1 MKKPISFPSSHG
13 QRSPVRTVIGTA
25 VLFAV
30 FSYYSPNVQAAGAF
44 GNAKRYTTSEIT
56 LDNWTQFS
64 NSIYNSYITPHD
76 ENIPA
81 EGQVLTVTGEGIRD
95 TPQKSWHVMGGYS
108 STGDVLNNQLNVNG
122 SINRATLYG
131 GYADGT
137 GTASGNTLTL
147 NTQSKVSFGQL
158 VGGYSVSGNVQDN
171 QIVVAAGSKVV
182 MNDQIA
188 RGAYTEGKNAVLT
201 SNSVTI
207 EKNASFDSGRNN
219 VHALDGAYAQNGASV
234 ASDNFVEIK
243 TGASVAGWVYGVRIN
258 LGGTQTT
265 ESVVENNAV
274 RIEGGKVDGNVYA
287 VYIIAGTP
295 KLTNYQGNSVV
306 LTDATVTGNIAVV
319 NPTRYDLS
327 EEPDTNKLVLH
338 NSTIDGNISVSKVHS
353 SVDPTSV
360 GRGTIEASG
369 RNTVGGSVRYFERL
383 VLTVGTDN
391 ETVDDKHA
399 NAVLTMTGT
408 GAVLDLQGRELV
420 LTGEDSTL
428 FSDSYDLITGASVAI
443 DNTTTLVK
451 EGTFTDALW
460 SFEELAENADPYAD
474 GLQIVRGDLM
484 SGGELISKG
493 TLSANENSKTLAE
506 SFLGSIAFLNQG
518 AEFIADEGM
527 RAIVNAARSGKTAT
541 FGAVHGG
548 SSRYETG
555 SSVDV
560 DGVTL
565 ATGVATKFGNL
576 TAAGFIEAGWASSE
590 SHVHETEADGDHDY
604 YGIGA
609 AVRYEFENPF
619 YLDGSV
625 RLGMA
630 STEFDGRYGD
640 TSARYD
646 ADSFYGTMHVGAGY
660 LMPLTEALKLDL
672 YGRYV
677 LSYLDGDD
685 AGLHTGNGETFSMD
699 STVTHAF
706 RLGARLNGN
715 FCDNAAWRFGLAYE
729 HVADGDA
736 ESDVLAEGTRAAL
749 DVPTLEGDT
758 GIMELGVTMTP
769 SATSP
774 WSFDVGL
781 KGYVGDRRGVSGS
794 ALVTYAF

>member
-1 MKKPISFPSSHG
+1 MKKLISFPSSRG
-13 QRSPVRTVIGTA
+13 QRSPMRTVIGTA
-25 VLFAV
+25 VLLALLALGNTGA
-30 FSYYSPNVQAAGAF
+30 SAALS
-44 GNAKRYTTSEIT
+44 GNRYTTSEIT
-56 LDNWTQFS
+56 LDNWHQFS
-64 NSIYNSYITPHD
+64 SSLYNSLITPHD
-76 ENIPA
+76 KNTPA
-81 EGQVLTVTGEGIRD
+81 VEQVLTVTGEGIREEP
-95 TPQKSWHVMGGYS
+95 TRSWYVMGGYS
-108 STGDVLNNQLNVNG
+108 TTDDVLNNQLNING

-147 NTQSKVSFGQL
+147 NTQSTVSFGQL
-158 VGGYSVSGNVQDN
+158 GGGYSASGNVLN
-171 QIVVAAGSKVV
+171 NKVVITENSKVV
-182 MNDQIA
+182 LNDQVAQGA
-188 RGAYTEGKNAVLT
+188 RTRGTDVVVTG
-201 SNSVTI
+201 NSVVV
-207 EKNASFDSGRNN
+207 EENASFDPGPRTAQ
-219 VHALDGAYAQNGASV
+219 ALYGAYAQNGASDAKQNSVVIRHEALV
-234 ASDNFVEIK
+234 AGDVFGVFILGGSQD
-243 TGASVAGWVYGVRIN
+243 TPSVA
-258 LGGTQTT
+258 
-265 ESVVENNAV
+265 ENNTV
-274 RIEGGKVDGNVYA
+274 SIVGGRVDGHVRA
-287 VYIIAGTP
+287 VDVSGNP
-295 KLTNYQGNSVV
+295 QKLKSYQGNSVV
-306 LTDATVTGNIAVV
+306 LTDATVTGNIDVV

-327 EEPDTNKLVLH
+327 TEPDTNKLVLH

-360 GRGTIEASG
+360 GRGTIESSG

-391 ETVDDKHA
+391 ETVDDAHE

-428 FSDSYDLITGASVAI
+428 FFDSYDLITGASVAI

-527 RAIVNAARSGKTAT
+527 RAIVNAARSGKAAT

-560 DGVTL
+560 NGVTL

-590 SHVHETEADGDHDY
+590 SHVNGTEADGDHDY

-609 AVRYEFENPF
+609 AVRYEFQNPF

-640 TSARYD
+640 ASARYD

-660 LMPLTEALKLDL
+660 LMSITEALKLDL

-758 GIMELGVTMTP
+758 GIMELGVTMAP

-794 ALVTYAF
+794 ALATYAF

>member
-1 MKKPISFPSSHG
+1 MKKLISFPSSRG
-13 QRSPVRTVIGTA
+13 QRSPMRTVIGTA
-25 VLFAV
+25 VLLALLALGNTGA
-30 FSYYSPNVQAAGAF
+30 SAALS
-44 GNAKRYTTSEIT
+44 GNRYTTSEIT
-56 LDNWTQFS
+56 LDNWHQFS
-64 NSIYNSYITPHD
+64 SSLYNSLITPHD
-76 ENIPA
+76 KNTPA
-81 EGQVLTVTGEGIRD
+81 EGQVLTVTGEGIREEP
-95 TPQKSWHVMGGYS
+95 TRSWYVMGGYS
-108 STGDVLNNQLNVNG
+108 TTDDVLNNQLNING

-131 GYADGT
+131 GYADGN

-147 NTQSKVSFGQL
+147 NTQSTVSFGQL
-158 VGGYSVSGNVQDN
+158 GGGYSASGNVLN
-171 QIVVAAGSKVV
+171 NKVVITENSKVV
-182 MNDQIA
+182 LNDQVAQGA
-188 RGAYTEGKNAVLT
+188 RTRGTDVVVTG
-201 SNSVTI
+201 NSVVV
-207 EKNASFDSGRNN
+207 EENASFDPGPRTAQ
-219 VHALDGAYAQNGASV
+219 ALYGAYAQNGASDAKQNSVVIRHGALV
-234 ASDNFVEIK
+234 AGDVFGVFILGGSQD
-243 TGASVAGWVYGVRIN
+243 TPSVA
-258 LGGTQTT
+258 
-265 ESVVENNAV
+265 ENNTV
-274 RIEGGKVDGNVYA
+274 SIVGGRVDGHVRA
-287 VYIIAGTP
+287 VDVSGNP
-295 KLTNYQGNSVV
+295 QKLKSYQGNSVV
-306 LTDATVTGNIAVV
+306 LTDATVTGNIDVV

-327 EEPDTNKLVLH
+327 TEPDTNKLVLH

-391 ETVDDKHA
+391 ETVDDAHE

-428 FSDSYDLITGASVAI
+428 FFDSYDLITGASVAI

-590 SHVHETEADGDHDY
+590 SHVNGTEADGDHDY

-609 AVRYEFENPF
+609 AVRYEFQNPF

-640 TSARYD
+640 ASARYD

-660 LMPLTEALKLDL
+660 LMSITEALKLDL

-794 ALVTYAF
+794 ALATYAF

>member
-1 MKKPISFPSSHG
+1 MKKLISFPSSRG
-13 QRSPVRTVIGTA
+13 QRSPMRTVIGTA
-25 VLFAV
+25 VLLALLALGNTGA
-30 FSYYSPNVQAAGAF
+30 SAALS
-44 GNAKRYTTSEIT
+44 GNRYTTSEIT
-56 LDNWTQFS
+56 LDNWHQFS
-64 NSIYNSYITPHD
+64 SSLYNSLITPHD
-76 ENIPA
+76 KNTPA
-81 EGQVLTVTGEGIRD
+81 VGQVLTVTGEGIREEP
-95 TPQKSWHVMGGYS
+95 TRSWNVMGGYS
-108 STGDVLNNQLNVNG
+108 TTDDVLNNQLNVNG

-147 NTQSKVSFGQL
+147 NTQSTVSFGQL
-158 VGGYSVSGNVQDN
+158 GGGYSASGNVLN
-171 QIVVAAGSKVV
+171 NTVVITASSQVV
-182 MNDQIA
+182 LNDQVAQGA
-188 RGAYTEGKNAVLT
+188 RTRGTDVVVTG
-201 SNSVTI
+201 NSVVV
-207 EKNASFDSGRNN
+207 EENASFDPGPRTAQ
-219 VHALDGAYAQNGASV
+219 ALYGAYAQNGASDAKQNSVVIRHGALV
-234 ASDNFVEIK
+234 AGDVFGVFILGGSQD
-243 TGASVAGWVYGVRIN
+243 TPSVA
-258 LGGTQTT
+258 
-265 ESVVENNAV
+265 ENNTV
-274 RIEGGKVDGNVYA
+274 SIVGGRVDGDVRA
-287 VYIIAGTP
+287 VDVSGNLQ
-295 KLTNYQGNSVV
+295 KLKSYQGNSVV
-306 LTDATVTGNIAVV
+306 LTDATVTGNISVV

-391 ETVDDKHA
+391 ETVDDAHE
-399 NAVLTMTGT
+399 NAVLTMTDT
-408 GAVLDLQGRELV
+408 GAVLDLQERELV

-443 DNTTTLVK
+443 DNTTTIVK

-460 SFEELAENADPYAD
+460 SFEELSENSDPYAD

-484 SGGELISKG
+484 SGDELITKG
-493 TLSANENSKTLAE
+493 TLSANANSKTLAE

-527 RAIVNAARSGKTAT
+527 RAIVNAARNGQTAT

-590 SHVHETEADGDHDY
+590 SHVHGTEADGDHDY
-604 YGIGA
+604 YGVGA
-609 AVRYEFENPF
+609 AVRYEFQIPF

-630 STEFDGRYGD
+630 STEFDGRYVD
-640 TSARYD
+640 ASARYD

-660 LMPLTEALKLDL
+660 LMSITEALKLDL

-685 AGLHTGNGETFSMD
+685 VGLHTGNGETFSMD

-736 ESDVLAEGTRAAL
+736 ESDVLAQGTRAAL

-774 WSFDVGL
+774 WFFDVGL

>member
-1 MKKPISFPSSHG
+1 MKKLISFPSSRG
-13 QRSPVRTVIGTA
+13 QRSPMRTVIGTA
-25 VLFAV
+25 VLLALLALGNTGA
-30 FSYYSPNVQAAGAF
+30 SAALS
-44 GNAKRYTTSEIT
+44 GNRYTTSEIT
-56 LDNWTQFS
+56 LDNWHQFS
-64 NSIYNSYITPHD
+64 SSLYNSLITPHD
-76 ENIPA
+76 KNTPA
-81 EGQVLTVTGEGIRD
+81 VGQVLTVTGEGIREEP
-95 TPQKSWHVMGGYS
+95 TRSWYVMGGYS
-108 STGDVLNNQLNVNG
+108 TTDDVLNNQLNVNG

-147 NTQSKVSFGQL
+147 NTQSTVSFGQL
-158 VGGYSVSGNVQDN
+158 GGGYSASGNVLN
-171 QIVVAAGSKVV
+171 NTVVITASSQVV
-182 MNDQIA
+182 LNDQVAQGA
-188 RGAYTEGKNAVLT
+188 RTRGTDVVVTG
-201 SNSVTI
+201 NSVVV
-207 EKNASFDSGRNN
+207 EENASFDPGPRTAQ
-219 VHALDGAYAQNGASV
+219 ALYGAYAQNGASDAKQNSVVIRHGALV
-234 ASDNFVEIK
+234 AGDVFGVFILGGSQD
-243 TGASVAGWVYGVRIN
+243 TPSVA
-258 LGGTQTT
+258 
-265 ESVVENNAV
+265 ENNTV
-274 RIEGGKVDGNVYA
+274 SIVGGRVDGDVRA
-287 VYIIAGTP
+287 VDVSGNLQ
-295 KLTNYQGNSVV
+295 KLKSYQGNSVV
-306 LTDATVTGNIAVV
+306 LTDATVTGNISVV

-391 ETVDDKHA
+391 ETVDDAHE
-399 NAVLTMTGT
+399 NAVLTMTDT
-408 GAVLDLQGRELV
+408 GAVLDLQERELV

-443 DNTTTLVK
+443 DNTTTIVK

-460 SFEELAENADPYAD
+460 SFEELSENSDPYAD

-484 SGGELISKG
+484 SGDELITKG
-493 TLSANENSKTLAE
+493 TLSANANSKTLAE

-527 RAIVNAARSGKTAT
+527 RAIVNAARSGQTAT

-565 ATGVATKFGNL
+565 ATGIATKFGNL

-590 SHVHETEADGDHDY
+590 SHVHGTEADGDHDY
-604 YGIGA
+604 YGVGA

-625 RLGMA
+625 RLGTA
-630 STEFDGRYGD
+630 STEFDGRYAD
-640 TSARYD
+640 ASARYD
-646 ADSFYGTMHVGAGY
+646 ADSFYGTMHMGAGY
-660 LMPLTEALKLDL
+660 LVPITEALKLDL

-685 AGLHTGNGETFSMD
+685 VGLHTGNGETFSMD

-736 ESDVLAEGTRAAL
+736 ESDVLVEGTRAAL

-774 WSFDVGL
+774 WSFDVAL

-794 ALVTYAF
+794 APVTYAF

>member
-1 MKKPISFPSSHG
+1 MKKLISFPSSRG
-13 QRSPVRTVIGTA
+13 QRSPVRTVVGTA

-30 FSYYSPNVQAAGAF
+30 FSWQSQTVLAAGSL
-44 GNAKRYTTSEIT
+44 GNATRYTTSKIT
-56 LDNWTQFS
+56 LDNWEQFS
-64 NSIYNSYITPHD
+64 SSSPSSLITPHD
-76 ENIPA
+76 EDVTA
-81 EGQVLTVTGEGIRD
+81 KGQELKVVGEGIRD
-95 TPQKSWHVMGGYS
+95 SHTGTESWYVAGGYS
-108 STGDVLNNQLNVNG
+108 STGDVRDNHLNING
-122 SINRATLYG
+122 SIKGASLHG
-131 GYADGT
+131 GYADGS
-137 GTASGNTLTL
+137 GAASGNVLTL
-147 NTQSKVSFGQL
+147 NTQSVVTFGNL
-158 VGGYSVSGNVQDN
+158 YGGRSDTGSVLGNRIEILDGS
-171 QIVVAAGSKVV
+171 VVKTSEKAPF
-182 MNDQIA
+182 
-188 RGAYTEGKNAVLT
+188 GAYTKGTNAVASGNSIVVGDNVSFTT
-201 SNSVTI
+201 S
-207 EKNASFDSGRNN
+207 SG
-219 VHALDGAYAQNGASV
+219 VALYGAYAFNGSTVAENSVEIGNKSTVTGDVTAAFIEKTNGAEDKQSTIQGNSV
-234 ASDNFVEIK
+234 RV
-243 TGASVAGWVYGVRIN
+243 T
-258 LGGTQTT
+258 
-265 ESVVENNAV
+265 
-274 RIEGGKVDGNVYA
+274 GGKVDGNVYA
-287 VYIIAGTP
+287 VNTQ
-295 KLTNYQGNSVV
+295 NSQRVNSYQGNSIV
-306 LTDATVTGNIAVV
+306 LADATVTGNVTVV
-319 NPTRYDLS
+319 NPARYDLS
-327 EEPDTNKLVLH
+327 AEPDTNKLVLH
-338 NSTIDGNISVSKVHS
+338 NSTVEGNLQVSYLSS

-360 GRGTIEASG
+360 GKGTIEASG
-369 RNTVGGSVRYFERL
+369 KNTVGGKVRDFERL

-391 ETVDDKHA
+391 ETVDDAHE

-408 GAVLDLQGRELV
+408 GAVLELQGRELV
-420 LTGEDSTL
+420 LKGEDSTL
-428 FSDSYDLITGASVAI
+428 FSNSYDLITGASVAI

-451 EGTFTDALW
+451 EGTFTDAAW
-460 SFEELAENADPYAD
+460 SFEELSENSDHYAD

-484 SGGELISKG
+484 SGGKLISKG
-493 TLSANENSKTLAE
+493 TLSTNENSKTLAE

-590 SHVHETEADGDHDY
+590 SHVHGTKADGDHDY
-604 YGIGA
+604 YGVGV

-625 RLGMA
+625 RLGTA
-630 STEFDGRYGD
+630 STEFDGRYAD
-640 TSARYD
+640 ASARYD

-660 LMPLTEALKLDL
+660 LVPVTKALKLDL

-706 RLGARLNGN
+706 RVGARLNGN

-758 GIMELGVTMTP
+758 GIMELCVTMTP

-794 ALVTYAF
+794 ALATYAF

>member
-1 MKKPISFPSSHG
+1 MKKLISFPSSRG
-13 QRSPVRTVIGTA
+13 QRSPMRTVIGTA
-25 VLFAV
+25 VLLALLALGNTGA
-30 FSYYSPNVQAAGAF
+30 SAALS
-44 GNAKRYTTSEIT
+44 GNRYTTSEIT
-56 LDNWTQFS
+56 LDNWHQFS
-64 NSIYNSYITPHD
+64 SSLYNSLITPHD
-76 ENIPA
+76 KNTPA
-81 EGQVLTVTGEGIRD
+81 VGQVLTVTGEGIREEP
-95 TPQKSWHVMGGYS
+95 TRSWYVMGGYS
-108 STGDVLNNQLNVNG
+108 TTDDVLNNQLNING

-147 NTQSKVSFGQL
+147 NTQSTVSFGQL
-158 VGGYSVSGNVQDN
+158 GGGYSASGNVLN
-171 QIVVAAGSKVV
+171 NKVVITENSKVV
-182 MNDQIA
+182 LNDQVAQGA
-188 RGAYTEGKNAVLT
+188 RTRGTDVVVTG
-201 SNSVTI
+201 NSVVV
-207 EKNASFDSGRNN
+207 EENASFDPGPRTAQ
-219 VHALDGAYAQNGASV
+219 ALYGAYAQNGASDAKQNSVVIRHEALV
-234 ASDNFVEIK
+234 AGDVFGVFILGGSQD
-243 TGASVAGWVYGVRIN
+243 TPSVA
-258 LGGTQTT
+258 
-265 ESVVENNAV
+265 ENNTV
-274 RIEGGKVDGNVYA
+274 SIVGGRVDGHVRA
-287 VYIIAGTP
+287 VDVSGNP
-295 KLTNYQGNSVV
+295 QKLKSYQGNSVV

-319 NPTRYDLS
+319 TPTRYDLS
-327 EEPDTNKLVLH
+327 TEPDTNKLVLH

-369 RNTVGGSVRYFERL
+369 RNTVGGSVRDFERL

-391 ETVDDKHA
+391 ETVDDAHE

-420 LTGEDSTL
+420 LAGEDSTL

-590 SHVHETEADGDHDY
+590 SHVHGTEADGDHDY

-640 TSARYD
+640 ASARYD

>member
-1 MKKPISFPSSHG
+1 MKKLISFPSSRG
-13 QRSPVRTVIGTA
+13 QRSPMRTVIGTA
-25 VLFAV
+25 VLLALLALGNTGA
-30 FSYYSPNVQAAGAF
+30 SAALS
-44 GNAKRYTTSEIT
+44 GNRYTTSEIT
-56 LDNWTQFS
+56 LDNWHQFS
-64 NSIYNSYITPHD
+64 SSLYNSLITPHD
-76 ENIPA
+76 KNTPA
-81 EGQVLTVTGEGIRD
+81 VGQVLTVTGEGIREEP
-95 TPQKSWHVMGGYS
+95 TRSWYVMGGYS
-108 STGDVLNNQLNVNG
+108 TTDDVLNNQLNVNG

-147 NTQSKVSFGQL
+147 NTQSTVSFGQL
-158 VGGYSVSGNVQDN
+158 GGGYSASGNVLN
-171 QIVVAAGSKVV
+171 NTVVITASSQVV
-182 MNDQIA
+182 LNDQVAQGA
-188 RGAYTEGKNAVLT
+188 RTRGTDVVVTG
-201 SNSVTI
+201 NSVVV
-207 EKNASFDSGRNN
+207 EENASFDPGPRTAQ
-219 VHALDGAYAQNGASV
+219 ALYGAYAQNGASDAKQNSVVIRHGALV
-234 ASDNFVEIK
+234 AGDVFGVFILGGSQD
-243 TGASVAGWVYGVRIN
+243 TPSVA
-258 LGGTQTT
+258 
-265 ESVVENNAV
+265 ENNTV
-274 RIEGGKVDGNVYA
+274 SIVGGRVDGDVRA
-287 VYIIAGTP
+287 VDVSGNLQ
-295 KLTNYQGNSVV
+295 KLKSYQGNSVV
-306 LTDATVTGNIAVV
+306 LTDATVTGNISVV

-391 ETVDDKHA
+391 ETVDDAHE
-399 NAVLTMTGT
+399 NAVLTMTDT
-408 GAVLDLQGRELV
+408 GAVLDLQERELV

-443 DNTTTLVK
+443 DNTTTIVK

-460 SFEELAENADPYAD
+460 SFEELSENSDPYAD

-484 SGGELISKG
+484 SGDELITKG
-493 TLSANENSKTLAE
+493 TLSANANSKTLAE

-527 RAIVNAARSGKTAT
+527 RAIVNAARSGQTAT

-565 ATGVATKFGNL
+565 ATGIATKFGNL

-590 SHVHETEADGDHDY
+590 SHVHGTEADGDHDY
-604 YGIGA
+604 YGVGA

-625 RLGMA
+625 RLGTA
-630 STEFDGRYGD
+630 STEFDGRYAD
-640 TSARYD
+640 ASARYD
-646 ADSFYGTMHVGAGY
+646 ADSFYGTMHMGAGY
-660 LMPLTEALKLDL
+660 LVPITEALKLDL

-685 AGLHTGNGETFSMD
+685 VGLHTGNGETFSMD

-736 ESDVLAEGTRAAL
+736 ESDVLVEGTRAAL

>member
-1 MKKPISFPSSHG
+1 MKKPISFPSSRG
-13 QRSPVRTVIGTA
+13 QRSPVRAVLGTA
-25 VLFAV
+25 VLLAV
-30 FSYYSPNVQAAGAF
+30 LALGNTGASAALG
-44 GNAKRYTTSEIT
+44 GNRYTTSEIT
-56 LDNWTQFS
+56 LDNWEQFS
-64 NSIYNSYITPHD
+64 SSLSLITPHD
-76 ENIPA
+76 KNTPA
-81 EGQVLTVTGEGIRD
+81 VEQVLTVTGEGIREEP
-95 TPQKSWHVMGGYS
+95 TGVWYVMGGYS
-108 STGDVLNNQLNVNG
+108 TTDDVLNNQLNVNG

-137 GTASGNTLTL
+137 VTASGNTLTL

-158 VGGYSVSGNVQDN
+158 GGGYSASGNVLN
-171 QIVVAAGSKVV
+171 NKVV
-182 MNDQIA
+182 ITASSQVVLVGQVAQGA
-188 RGAYTEGKNAVLT
+188 RTEGTDVVVT
-201 SNSVTI
+201 GNSVVV
-207 EKNASFDSGRNN
+207 EENASFDPGPGTAQ
-219 VHALDGAYAQNGASV
+219 ALYGAHAQNGASDAKQNSV
-234 ASDNFVEIK
+234 VIRH
-243 TGASVAGWVYGVRIN
+243 GASVAGDVFGVFIR
-258 LGGTQTT
+258 GGSQDTP
-265 ESVVENNAV
+265 SVAEDNTVSIVGGRVVGHVRAV
-274 RIEGGKVDGNVYA
+274 DVSGNSQ
-287 VYIIAGTP
+287 
-295 KLTNYQGNSVV
+295 KLKSYQGNSVV
-306 LTDATVTGNIAVV
+306 LTDATVTGDVTVV
-319 NPTRYDLS
+319 NPARYDLS
-327 EEPDTNKLVLH
+327 TEPDTNKLVLH
-338 NSTIDGNISVSKVHS
+338 NSTVEGNLQVSYLSS

-360 GRGTIEASG
+360 GKGTIEASG
-369 RNTVGGSVRYFERL
+369 KNTVGGKVRDFERL

-391 ETVDDKHA
+391 ETVDDAHE

-420 LTGEDSTL
+420 LKGEDSTL

-541 FGAVHGG
+541 FGVVHGG

-590 SHVHETEADGDHDY
+590 SHVRGTEADGDHDY
-604 YGIGA
+604 YGVGA

-625 RLGMA
+625 RLGTA

-640 TSARYD
+640 ASARYD

-660 LMPLTEALKLDL
+660 LVSITEALKLNL

-685 AGLHTGNGETFSMD
+685 VGLHTGNGETFSMD

>member
-1 MKKPISFPSSHG
+1 MKKLISFPSSRG
-13 QRSPVRTVIGTA
+13 QRSPMRTVIGTA
-25 VLFAV
+25 VLLALLALGNTGA
-30 FSYYSPNVQAAGAF
+30 SAALS
-44 GNAKRYTTSEIT
+44 GNRYTTSEIT
-56 LDNWTQFS
+56 LDNWHQFS
-64 NSIYNSYITPHD
+64 SSLYNSLITPHD
-76 ENIPA
+76 KNTPA
-81 EGQVLTVTGEGIRD
+81 VGQVLTVTGEGIREEP
-95 TPQKSWHVMGGYS
+95 TRSWYVMGGYS
-108 STGDVLNNQLNVNG
+108 TTDDVLNNQLNING

-147 NTQSKVSFGQL
+147 NTQSTVSFGQL
-158 VGGYSVSGNVQDN
+158 GGGYSASGNVLN
-171 QIVVAAGSKVV
+171 NKVVITENSKVV
-182 MNDQIA
+182 LNDQVAQGA
-188 RGAYTEGKNAVLT
+188 RTRGTDVVVTG
-201 SNSVTI
+201 NSVVV
-207 EKNASFDSGRNN
+207 EENASFDPGPRTAQ
-219 VHALDGAYAQNGASV
+219 ALYGAYAQNGASDAKQNSVVIRHEALV
-234 ASDNFVEIK
+234 AGDVFGVFILGGSQD
-243 TGASVAGWVYGVRIN
+243 TPSVA
-258 LGGTQTT
+258 
-265 ESVVENNAV
+265 ENNTV
-274 RIEGGKVDGNVYA
+274 SIVGGRVDGHVRA
-287 VYIIAGTP
+287 VDVSGNLQ
-295 KLTNYQGNSVV
+295 KLKSYQGNSVV
-306 LTDATVTGNIAVV
+306 LTDATVTGNISVV

-391 ETVDDKHA
+391 ETVDDAHE
-399 NAVLTMTGT
+399 NAVLTMTDT
-408 GAVLDLQGRELV
+408 GAVLDLQERELV

-443 DNTTTLVK
+443 DNTTTIVK

-460 SFEELAENADPYAD
+460 SFEELSENSDPYAD

-484 SGGELISKG
+484 SGDELITKG
-493 TLSANENSKTLAE
+493 TLSANANSKTLAE

-527 RAIVNAARSGKTAT
+527 RAIVNAARSGQTAT

-565 ATGVATKFGNL
+565 ATGIATKFGNL

-590 SHVHETEADGDHDY
+590 SHVHGTEADGDHDY
-604 YGIGA
+604 YGVGA

-640 TSARYD
+640 ASARYD

-660 LMPLTEALKLDL
+660 LMSITEALKLDL

-685 AGLHTGNGETFSMD
+685 VGLHTGNGETFSMD

-736 ESDVLAEGTRAAL
+736 ESDVLVEGTRAAL

>member
-1 MKKPISFPSSHG
+1 MKKLISFPSSRG
-13 QRSPVRTVIGTA
+13 QRSPMRTVIGTA
-25 VLFAV
+25 VLLALLALGNTGA
-30 FSYYSPNVQAAGAF
+30 SAALN
-44 GNAKRYTTSEIT
+44 GNRYTTSEIT
-56 LDNWTQFS
+56 LDNWHQFS
-64 NSIYNSYITPHD
+64 SSLYNSLITPHD
-76 ENIPA
+76 KNTPA
-81 EGQVLTVTGEGIRD
+81 VGQVLTVTGEGIREEP
-95 TPQKSWHVMGGYS
+95 TRSWYVMGGYS
-108 STGDVLNNQLNVNG
+108 TTDDVLNNQLNVNG

-147 NTQSKVSFGQL
+147 NTQSTVSFGQL
-158 VGGYSVSGNVQDN
+158 GGGYSASGNVLN
-171 QIVVAAGSKVV
+171 NTVVITASSQVV
-182 MNDQIA
+182 LNDQVAQGA
-188 RGAYTEGKNAVLT
+188 RTRGTDVVVTG
-201 SNSVTI
+201 NSVVV
-207 EKNASFDSGRNN
+207 EENASFDPGPRTAQ
-219 VHALDGAYAQNGASV
+219 ALYGAYAQNGASDAKQNSVVIRHEALV
-234 ASDNFVEIK
+234 AGDVFGVFILGGSQD
-243 TGASVAGWVYGVRIN
+243 TPSVA
-258 LGGTQTT
+258 
-265 ESVVENNAV
+265 ENNTV
-274 RIEGGKVDGNVYA
+274 SIVGGRVDGHVRA
-287 VYIIAGTP
+287 VDVSGNP
-295 KLTNYQGNSVV
+295 QKLKSYQGNSVV

-319 NPTRYDLS
+319 TPTRYDLS
-327 EEPDTNKLVLH
+327 TEPDTNKLVLH

-369 RNTVGGSVRYFERL
+369 RNTVGGSVRDFERL

-391 ETVDDKHA
+391 ETVDDAHE

-420 LTGEDSTL
+420 LAGEDSTL

-527 RAIVNAARSGKTAT
+527 RAIVNAARSGKAAT

-560 DGVTL
+560 NGVTL

-590 SHVHETEADGDHDY
+590 SHVNGTEADGDHDY

-609 AVRYEFENPF
+609 AVRYEFQNPF

-640 TSARYD
+640 ASARYD

-660 LMPLTEALKLDL
+660 LMSITEALKLDL

-774 WSFDVGL
+774 WSFNVGL

-794 ALVTYAF
+794 ALATYAF

>member
-1 MKKPISFPSSHG
+1 MKKLISFPSSRG
-13 QRSPVRTVIGTA
+13 QRSPMRTVIGTA
-25 VLFAV
+25 VLLALLALGNTGA
-30 FSYYSPNVQAAGAF
+30 SAALS
-44 GNAKRYTTSEIT
+44 GNRYTTSEIT
-56 LDNWTQFS
+56 LDNWHQFS
-64 NSIYNSYITPHD
+64 SSLYNSLITPHD
-76 ENIPA
+76 KNTPA
-81 EGQVLTVTGEGIRD
+81 VGQVLTVTGEGIREEP
-95 TPQKSWHVMGGYS
+95 TRSWYVMGGYS
-108 STGDVLNNQLNVNG
+108 TTDDVLNNQLNVNG

-147 NTQSKVSFGQL
+147 NTQSTVSFGQL
-158 VGGYSVSGNVQDN
+158 GGGYSASGNVLN
-171 QIVVAAGSKVV
+171 NTVVITASSQVV
-182 MNDQIA
+182 LNDQVAQGA
-188 RGAYTEGKNAVLT
+188 RTRGTDVVVTG
-201 SNSVTI
+201 NSVVV
-207 EKNASFDSGRNN
+207 EENASFDPGPRTAQ
-219 VHALDGAYAQNGASV
+219 ALYGAYAQNGASDAKQNSVVIRHGALV
-234 ASDNFVEIK
+234 AGDVFGVFILGGSQD
-243 TGASVAGWVYGVRIN
+243 TPSVA
-258 LGGTQTT
+258 
-265 ESVVENNAV
+265 ENNTV
-274 RIEGGKVDGNVYA
+274 SIVGGRVDGDVRA
-287 VYIIAGTP
+287 VDVSGNLQ
-295 KLTNYQGNSVV
+295 KLKSYQGNSVV
-306 LTDATVTGNIAVV
+306 LTDATVTGNISVV

-391 ETVDDKHA
+391 ETVDDAHE
-399 NAVLTMTGT
+399 NAVLTMTDT
-408 GAVLDLQGRELV
+408 GAVLDLQERELV

-443 DNTTTLVK
+443 DNTTTIVK

-460 SFEELAENADPYAD
+460 SFEELSENSDPYAD

-484 SGGELISKG
+484 SGDELITKG
-493 TLSANENSKTLAE
+493 TLSANANSKTLAE

-527 RAIVNAARSGKTAT
+527 RAIVNAARSGQTAT

-565 ATGVATKFGNL
+565 ATGIATKFGNL

-590 SHVHETEADGDHDY
+590 SHVHGTEADGDHDY
-604 YGIGA
+604 YGVGA

-625 RLGMA
+625 RLGTA
-630 STEFDGRYGD
+630 STEFDGRYAD
-640 TSARYD
+640 ASARYD

-660 LMPLTEALKLDL
+660 LVPITEALKLDL

-685 AGLHTGNGETFSMD
+685 VGLHTGNGETFSMD

-736 ESDVLAEGTRAAL
+736 ESDVLVEGTRAAL

>member
-1 MKKPISFPSSHG
+1 MKKLISFPSSRG
-13 QRSPVRTVIGTA
+13 QRSPMRTVIGTA
-25 VLFAV
+25 VLLALLALGNTGA
-30 FSYYSPNVQAAGAF
+30 SAALS
-44 GNAKRYTTSEIT
+44 GNRYTTSEIT
-56 LDNWTQFS
+56 LDNWHQFS
-64 NSIYNSYITPHD
+64 SSLYNSLITPHD
-76 ENIPA
+76 KNTPA
-81 EGQVLTVTGEGIRD
+81 VGQVLTVTGEGIREEP
-95 TPQKSWHVMGGYS
+95 TRSWYVMGGYS
-108 STGDVLNNQLNVNG
+108 TTDDVLNNQLNVNG

-147 NTQSKVSFGQL
+147 NTQSTVSFGQL
-158 VGGYSVSGNVQDN
+158 GGGYSASGNVLNNTVVITASSQVVLNN
-171 QIVVAAGSKVV
+171 QVAQGARTRGTDVVVTG
-182 MNDQIA
+182 
-188 RGAYTEGKNAVLT
+188 
-201 SNSVTI
+201 NSVVV
-207 EKNASFDSGRNN
+207 EENASFDPGPRTAQ
-219 VHALDGAYAQNGASV
+219 ALYGAYAQNGASDAKQNSVVIRHGALV
-234 ASDNFVEIK
+234 AGDVFGVFILGGSQD
-243 TGASVAGWVYGVRIN
+243 TPSVA
-258 LGGTQTT
+258 
-265 ESVVENNAV
+265 ENNTV
-274 RIEGGKVDGNVYA
+274 SIVGGRVDGDVRA
-287 VYIIAGTP
+287 VDVSGNLQ
-295 KLTNYQGNSVV
+295 KLKSYQGNSVV
-306 LTDATVTGNIAVV
+306 LTDATVTGNISVV

-391 ETVDDKHA
+391 ETVDDAHE

-408 GAVLDLQGRELV
+408 GAVLDLQERELV

-443 DNTTTLVK
+443 DNTTTIVK

-460 SFEELAENADPYAD
+460 SFEELSENSDPYAD

-484 SGGELISKG
+484 SGDELITKG
-493 TLSANENSKTLAE
+493 TLSANANSKTLAE

-527 RAIVNAARSGKTAT
+527 RAIVNAARSGQTAT

-565 ATGVATKFGNL
+565 ATGIATKFGNL

-590 SHVHETEADGDHDY
+590 SHVHGTEADGDHDY
-604 YGIGA
+604 YGVGA

-625 RLGMA
+625 RLGTA
-630 STEFDGRYGD
+630 STEFDGRYAD
-640 TSARYD
+640 ASARYD

-660 LMPLTEALKLDL
+660 LVPITEALKLDL

-685 AGLHTGNGETFSMD
+685 VGLHTGNGETFSMD

-706 RLGARLNGN
+706 RVGARLNGN

>member
-1 MKKPISFPSSHG
+1 MKKLISFPSSHG
-13 QRSPVRTVIGTA
+13 QRSPVRAVLGTA
-25 VLFAV
+25 VLLAV
-30 FSYYSPNVQAAGAF
+30 LALGNTGASAALS
-44 GNAKRYTTSEIT
+44 GNRYTTSEIT
-56 LDNWTQFS
+56 LDNWEQFS
-64 NSIYNSYITPHD
+64 SSISLITPHD
-76 ENIPA
+76 KNTPA
-81 EGQVLTVTGEGIRD
+81 VEQVLTVTGEGIREEP
-95 TPQKSWHVMGGYS
+95 TGSWYVMGGYS
-108 STGDVLNNQLNVNG
+108 TTDDVLNNQLNVKG

-158 VGGYSVSGNVQDN
+158 GGGYSASGNVLNNKAVITASSQ
-171 QIVVAAGSKVV
+171 VVL
-182 MNDQIA
+182 NDQVAQGA
-188 RGAYTEGKNAVLT
+188 RTKGTDVVVTG
-201 SNSVTI
+201 NSVVV
-207 EKNASFDSGRNN
+207 EENASFDPGPRTAQ
-219 VHALDGAYAQNGASV
+219 ALYGAYAENGASDAKQNSV
-234 ASDNFVEIK
+234 VIRH
-243 TGASVAGWVYGVRIN
+243 GASVAGDVFGVFIR
-258 LGGTQTT
+258 GGSQDTP
-265 ESVVENNAV
+265 SVAENNTV
-274 RIEGGKVDGNVYA
+274 IIEGGRVDGHVRA
-287 VYIIAGTP
+287 VDVSGNSQ
-295 KLTNYQGNSVV
+295 KLKSCQGNSVV
-306 LTDATVTGNIAVV
+306 LTDATVTGNVAVV
-319 NPTRYDLS
+319 NPARYDLS
-327 EEPDTNKLVLH
+327 TEPDTNKLVLH
-338 NSTIDGNISVSKVHS
+338 NSTVEGNLQVSYLSS
-353 SVDPTSV
+353 SVAPTSV
-360 GRGTIEASG
+360 GEGTIEASG
-369 RNTVGGSVRYFERL
+369 KNTVGGKVRDFERL

-391 ETVDDKHA
+391 ETVDDAHE

-460 SFEELAENADPYAD
+460 SFEELSENSDPYAD

-484 SGGELISKG
+484 SGDELITKG
-493 TLSANENSKTLAE
+493 TLSANANSKTLAE

-541 FGAVHGG
+541 FGTVHGG

-576 TAAGFIEAGWASSE
+576 TAAGFVEAGWASSE
-590 SHVHETEADGDHDY
+590 SHVHGTEADGDHDY
-604 YGIGA
+604 YGVGA

-640 TSARYD
+640 ASARYD

-660 LMPLTEALKLDL
+660 LMSITEALKLDL

-685 AGLHTGNGETFSMD
+685 VGLHTGNGETFSMD

>member
-1 MKKPISFPSSHG
+1 MKKLISFPSSRG
-13 QRSPVRTVIGTA
+13 QRSPMRTVIGTA
-25 VLFAV
+25 VLLALLALGNTGA
-30 FSYYSPNVQAAGAF
+30 SAALS
-44 GNAKRYTTSEIT
+44 GNRYTTSEIT
-56 LDNWTQFS
+56 LDNWHQFS
-64 NSIYNSYITPHD
+64 SSLYNSLITPHD
-76 ENIPA
+76 KNTPA
-81 EGQVLTVTGEGIRD
+81 VGQVLTVTGEGIREEP
-95 TPQKSWHVMGGYS
+95 TRSWYVMGGYS
-108 STGDVLNNQLNVNG
+108 TTDDVLNNQLNVNG

-147 NTQSKVSFGQL
+147 NTQSTVSFGQL
-158 VGGYSVSGNVQDN
+158 GGGYSASGNVLN
-171 QIVVAAGSKVV
+171 NTVVITASSQVV
-182 MNDQIA
+182 LNDQVAQGA
-188 RGAYTEGKNAVLT
+188 RTRGTDVVVTG
-201 SNSVTI
+201 NSVVV
-207 EKNASFDSGRNN
+207 EENASFDPGPRTAQ
-219 VHALDGAYAQNGASV
+219 ALYGAYAQNGASDAKQNSVVIRHGALV
-234 ASDNFVEIK
+234 AGDVFGVFILGGSQD
-243 TGASVAGWVYGVRIN
+243 TPSVA
-258 LGGTQTT
+258 
-265 ESVVENNAV
+265 ENNTV
-274 RIEGGKVDGNVYA
+274 SIVGGRVDGDVRA
-287 VYIIAGTP
+287 VDVSGNLQ
-295 KLTNYQGNSVV
+295 KLKSYQGNSVV
-306 LTDATVTGNIAVV
+306 LTDATVTGNISVV

-391 ETVDDKHA
+391 ETVDDAHE

-408 GAVLDLQGRELV
+408 GAVLDLQERELV

-443 DNTTTLVK
+443 DNTTTIVK

-460 SFEELAENADPYAD
+460 SFEELSENSDPYAD

-484 SGGELISKG
+484 SGDELITKG
-493 TLSANENSKTLAE
+493 TLSANANSKTLAE

-527 RAIVNAARSGKTAT
+527 RAIVNAARSGQTAT

-565 ATGVATKFGNL
+565 ATGIATKFGNL

-590 SHVHETEADGDHDY
+590 SHVHGTEADGDHDY
-604 YGIGA
+604 YGVGA

-625 RLGMA
+625 RLGTA
-630 STEFDGRYGD
+630 STEFDGRYAD
-640 TSARYD
+640 ASARYD

-660 LMPLTEALKLDL
+660 LVPITEALKLDL

-685 AGLHTGNGETFSMD
+685 VGLHTGNGETFSMD

-736 ESDVLAEGTRAAL
+736 ESDVLVEGTRAAL